1 MAIFEDFSG
10 TIKILSIGKTDIIM
24 RHSLE
29 SLAAFAQVASE
40 GSFSAAARKLG
51 KSQSTISETIAN
63 LEVDLNVT
71 LFNRSQRQPVLTEAG
86 QVLLGQA
93 LQVLAANDRFNR
105 SANQLAEGLEPRLTV
120 VLSDTFQSKTF
131 ENMLSQIDQR
141 YPALRFECL
150 IAEYEDVVAL
160 VQQGRAHLGL
170 MAAQDDYPPDVAHAT
185 LSELSEIVLCVGRNH
200 PLASQPNVGTDA
212 LGTERELRL
221 STFELDDK
229 DAAPPNATW
238 SAPGYLMLLEMA
250 SLGFGW
256 AELPRWMIQRFGRE
270 QLVELTV
277 PGWPRHIRVDAV
289 WSTRR
294 ALGPAGAWLLDS
306 LTRDASRQGA

>member
-1 MAIFEDFSG
+1 
-10 TIKILSIGKTDIIM
+10 M

-40 GSFSAAARKLG
+40 GTFSAAARKLK

-71 LFNRSQRQPVLTEAG
+71 LFDRGQRQPALTEAG
-86 QVLLGQA
+86 RVLLGQA
-93 LQVLAANDRFNR
+93 LQVLAANDRLNR
-105 SANQLAEGLEPRLTV
+105 CASQLAEGLEPRLTV
-120 VLSDTFQSKTF
+120 VLSDTFQSETF
-131 ENMLSQIDQR
+131 ETMLSQIDQR

-170 MAAQDDYPPDVAHAT
+170 MAAQDGYPPDVAHAT
-185 LSELSEIVLCVGRNH
+185 LAELSEIVLCVGRSH
-200 PLASQPNVGTDA
+200 PLASLPSV
-212 LGTERELRL
+212 TEDQLKSARALRL
-221 STFELDDK
+221 STYELGDK
-229 DAAPPNATW
+229 EAEPAYSTW

-250 SLGFGW
+250 SRGFGW
-256 AELPRWMIQRFGRE
+256 TELPRWMIQRFGQD
-270 QLVELTV
+270 QLAELKA

-289 WSTRR
+289 WSRRR
-294 ALGPAGAWLLDS
+294 ALGPAGAWLLES
-306 LTRDASRQGA
+306 LTGG

>member
-1 MAIFEDFSG
+1 
-10 TIKILSIGKTDIIM
+10 M

-63 LEVDLNVT
+63 LEVDLNVA
-71 LFNRSQRQPVLTEAG
+71 LFDRSQRQPALTEAG

-93 LQVLAANDRFNR
+93 LQVLAANDRLNR
-105 SANQLAEGLEPRLTV
+105 SASQLAEGLEPRLTV
-120 VLSDTFQSKTF
+120 VLSDTFQSETF

-160 VQQGRAHLGL
+160 VQQGRAHVGL
-170 MAAQDDYPPDVAHAT
+170 MAAQDTYPPDVAHAT
-185 LSELSEIVLCVGRNH
+185 LTELSEIVLCVGRNH
-200 PLASQPNVGTDA
+200 PLAGRTRVTGDELKA
-212 LGTERELRL
+212 ERELRL
-221 STFELDDK
+221 STYELDDR
-229 DAAPPNATW
+229 DAAPPHSTW

-256 AELPRWMIQRFGRE
+256 AELPRWMIQRFGRN
-270 QLVELTV
+270 QLVELNA
-277 PGWPRHIRVDAV
+277 PGWPRHIRVDV
-289 WSTRR
+289 IWSTRR
-294 ALGPAGAWLLDS
+294 ALGPAGAWLLES
-306 LTRDASRQGA
+306 LTRA

>member
-1 MAIFEDFSG
+1 
-10 TIKILSIGKTDIIM
+10 M

-63 LEVDLNVT
+63 LEVDLNVA
-71 LFNRSQRQPVLTEAG
+71 LFDRSQRQPALTEAG

-93 LQVLAANDRFNR
+93 LQVLAANDRLNR
-105 SANQLAEGLEPRLTV
+105 SASQLAEGLEPRLTV
-120 VLSDTFQSKTF
+120 VLSDTFQSETF

-160 VQQGRAHLGL
+160 VQQGRAHVGL
-170 MAAQDDYPPDVAHAT
+170 MAAQESYPPDVAHAT
-185 LSELSEIVLCVGRNH
+185 LTELSEIVLCVGRNH
-200 PLASQPNVGTDA
+200 PLAGRQRVTGDELNA
-212 LGTERELRL
+212 ERELRL
-221 STFELDDK
+221 STYELDDK
-229 DAAPPNATW
+229 DAAPPHSTW

-256 AELPRWMIQRFGRE
+256 AELPRWMIP
-270 QLVELTV
+270 VSYTHLTL
-277 PGWPRHIRVDAV
+277 PTKA
-289 WSTRR
+289 
-294 ALGPAGAWLLDS
+294 
-306 LTRDASRQGA
+306 

>member
-1 MAIFEDFSG
+1 
-10 TIKILSIGKTDIIM
+10 M

-40 GSFSAAARKLG
+40 GSFSAAARKMG

-71 LFNRSQRQPVLTEAG
+71 LFDRSQRQPALTEAG

-105 SANQLAEGLEPRLTV
+105 SASQLADGLEPRLTV
-120 VLSDTFQSKTF
+120 VLSDTFQSETF
-131 ENMLSQIDQR
+131 ETMLSQIDRR
-141 YPALRFECL
+141 YPTLRFECL

-160 VQQGRAHLGL
+160 VQQGRAHIGL
-170 MAAQDDYPPDVAHAT
+170 MAAQDSYPPDVAHAT
-185 LSELSEIVLCVGRNH
+185 LTELSEIVLCVGRNH
-200 PLASQPNVGTDA
+200 PLAGRARITRGDLDA
-212 LGTERELRL
+212 ERELRL
-221 STFELDDK
+221 STYELDDK
-229 DAAPPNATW
+229 DAAPPNSTW

-256 AELPRWMIQRFGRE
+256 AELPRWMIQRFGRN

-277 PGWPRHIRVDAV
+277 PGWPRHIRVDVV

-294 ALGPAGAWLLDS
+294 PLGPAGAWLLDS
-306 LTRDASRQGA
+306 LTRG